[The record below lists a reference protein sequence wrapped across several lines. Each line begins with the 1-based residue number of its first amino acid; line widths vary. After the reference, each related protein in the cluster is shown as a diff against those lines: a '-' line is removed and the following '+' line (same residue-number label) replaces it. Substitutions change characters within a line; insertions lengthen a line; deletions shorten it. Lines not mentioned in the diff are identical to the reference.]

1 MLIGSKCERVKRKV
15 GSISIEVGVAK
26 SMDANKCKVQP
37 SRSRTRLVSAE
48 RAPSEHARVAV
59 VPCRRHRRPTSTRIS
74 TDPASRPLGEPRRD
88 VHAPCKRP
96 HTRDTENLISSRA
109 LATFGYF
116 LDTAT
121 RFWGSRRNFSRL
133 SKHLWSARLQISALN
148 SLNNALL
155 RWRTCPASRFPLPS
169 CSGTAR
175 CLERTSEQNLLQCN
189 TTFRDL
195 ADPAACCTCLSRA
208 THARKTRNQ
217 KGQRRM

>member
-96 HTRDTENLISSRA
+96 RRPCRLLHVPVANDTRAQDKKSKRSTQN
-109 LATFGYF
+109 
-116 LDTAT
+116 
-121 RFWGSRRNFSRL
+121 GSRCVQLMCCRAQGN
-133 SKHLWSARLQISALN
+133 LN
-148 SLNNALL
+148 GL
-155 RWRTCPASRFPLPS
+155 
-169 CSGTAR
+169 
-175 CLERTSEQNLLQCN
+175 
-189 TTFRDL
+189 
-195 ADPAACCTCLSRA
+195 
-208 THARKTRNQ
+208 
-217 KGQRRM
+217 